1 MKRLN
6 WKVKLVITIIGAI
19 SLVVAVLYLVTY
31 LFFSAQL
38 KRNDEK
44 IAQMNFRQAEE
55 NLEQIIKLGIRDA
68 NRYDMDMMAWN
79 FGKREFEGD
88 AQRTELTRKMIL
100 RFEEILAINPNLSAA
115 AQMNGDGETVIASV
129 SKNRTGITQ
138 VSEELRAVLEES
150 SKSYPAFQWVPGDV
164 LGEDEVLSKAVEE
177 PAVLG
182 IRSIGRSGRAEEDSF
197 IILSISEERI
207 RRCYESVVYNGS
219 QAVLLDE
226 NKRVISSTKEGLL
239 YQAFVPEK
247 DCRIVVYPLS
257 YNNWT
262 MVNMIPVKNYQRE
275 IRTFRNFSLVI
286 ILTAAVCVI
295 FIAVIWSRRY
305 TAPIQNLMDNMEK
318 VGKEQLDITLPARTG
333 LCELDKLNREFC
345 ETVRKLKMYIAD
357 LQQAEKDKAAEELK
371 ALQYQINPH
380 FLYNSLNSIRW
391 MAMMTNNVKVADSIV
406 MLTRIITPVFRN
418 PSLTWKIRDE
428 LEFIDNY
435 IGMMLLRYSGSLEY
449 KMECREELK
458 EESFPRFVLQPV
470 IENCFVHCRNKSE
483 DMKIRVAI
491 EKTEAGFVIEV
502 RNTAEA
508 ADEERLAQVTEQ
520 LRNTKEASGEDV
532 GLYNVVK
539 RLRYLYGEE
548 CSVIL
553 FREKSE
559 VVSRISFPGEGGL
572 TQNAGRGANALT
584 C

>member
-6 WKVKLVITIIGAI
+6 WKIKLVITIIGAI

-31 LFFSAQL
+31 LFFAAQL
-38 KRNDEK
+38 RRNDEK

-68 NRYDMDMMAWN
+68 NRYDMDMMAWK
-79 FGKREFEGD
+79 FGNREFKGD
-88 AQRTELTRKMIL
+88 TQRTALTRKMVL

-138 VSEELRAVLEES
+138 ISEELKEVLEETT
-150 SKSYPAFQWVPGDV
+150 KSYPAFHWVPGDV

-182 IRSIGRSGRAEEDSF
+182 IRSVGRSGWAEQDSY
-197 IILSISEERI
+197 IILSISEKRI

-226 NKRVISSTKEGLL
+226 KNRVISSTKEGLL
-239 YQAFVPEK
+239 YQEFVPEK

-262 MVNMIPVKNYQRE
+262 MVNMIPARNYQSE
-275 IRTFRNFSLVI
+275 IRTFRNFSMII
-286 ILTAAVCVI
+286 ILTAALCVI
-295 FIAVIWSRRY
+295 IIAVAWSRRY
-305 TAPIQNLMDNMEK
+305 TAPIQSLMDNMEK

-333 LCELDKLNREFC
+333 LSELDNLNAEFC

-418 PSLTWKIRDE
+418 PSLTWKIKDE
-428 LEFIDNY
+428 LEFLDNY
-435 IGMMLLRYSGSLEY
+435 IGMMLLRYSGRLAY
-449 KMECREELK
+449 GMDCREELR
-458 EESFPRFVLQPV
+458 EETFPRFVLQPV

-483 DMKIRVAI
+483 DMKIRVVI
-491 EKTEAGFVIEV
+491 DKTEKGFIIEV
-502 RNTAEA
+502 KNTVEW

-520 LRNTKEASGEDV
+520 LRDIKDTSGEDV
-532 GLYNVVK
+532 GLYNVIK

-548 CSVIL
+548 CSVVL
-553 FREKSE
+553 FREKNE
-559 VVSRISFPGEGGL
+559 VVSRICFSAEQTGYENID
-572 TQNAGRGANALT
+572 T
-584 C
+584 